1 MEVAQQIRMR
11 TKSLHRRLTAQEITQ
26 RRVQISQVLSELRDR
41 LDPCTLCPRKCAV
54 QRSAGELGECGLG
67 RGLRV
72 ASVALHKG
80 EEPPVSGRLG
90 AINLF
95 FSGCNLHCL
104 HCQNWP
110 ISQQGVG
117 QNMTPQELAGRILK
131 KWRRGIQ
138 ALGWVTPTPQIV
150 GALEAYQIC
159 LDAGCD
165 LPLVHNGGGYEDP
178 GIVNLLA
185 GIVDMWLPDA
195 KTGDPDR
202 ATHIQSVRNY
212 PERNLAALTAMVA
225 QSDSGQARA
234 VIVRHLILP
243 GGQQDSRKV
252 LSRLWENFGDRIHLS
267 LMAQYF
273 PTYRTQNHES
283 LGRRVTVQDYNE
295 IVAFARDLGFHKGW
309 VQQLVADEGISP
321 SCL

>member
-1 MEVAQQIRMR
+1 
-11 TKSLHRRLTAQEITQ
+11 
-26 RRVQISQVLSELRDR
+26 
-41 LDPCTLCPRKCAV
+41 
-54 QRSAGELGECGLG
+54 
-67 RGLRV
+67 V

-178 GIVNLLA
+178 GIVSLLA

-243 GGQQDSRKV
+243 GGQQDSREV
-252 LSRLWENFGDRIHLS
+252 LSRLWEHFGNRIHLS

-273 PTYRTQNHES
+273 PTFRTEGHAT
-283 LGRRVTVQDYNE
+283 LGGEVTTKEYSQ
-295 IVAFARDLGFHKGW
+295 IVAFARELGFHKGW